1 MTHVIATRRDLDAL
15 AVTNPEEHARF
26 VALLQASLVTCV
38 DTQVYPE
45 GYDRMLA
52 PSSAGYLAP
61 IQEDRSTPESA
72 ARFGFTPEELTA

>member
-1 MTHVIATRRDLDAL
+1 MTNVIATRRDLDAL

-26 VALLQASLVTCV
+26 VALLQASLVTSV

-45 GYDRMLA
+45 EYDRMLA